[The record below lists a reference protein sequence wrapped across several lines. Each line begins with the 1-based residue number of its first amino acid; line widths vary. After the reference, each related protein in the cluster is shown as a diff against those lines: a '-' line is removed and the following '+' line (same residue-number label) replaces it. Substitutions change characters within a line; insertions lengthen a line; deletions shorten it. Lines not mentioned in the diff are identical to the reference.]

1 MLEINGKYE
10 FEVILKWIPEDIP
23 EKENV
28 SRETIKTFFGF
39 FLFFDT
45 FYIAGKERLVY
56 NQK

>member
-1 MLEINGKYE
+1 MEINGNPYSLVFPKR
-10 FEVILKWIPEDIP
+10 IPEDIP

-28 SRETIKTFFGF
+28 SRETFKTFFGF